1 MLKLFVGRYG
11 MKDKYYA
18 GLENYKDCIEIEP
31 TIKDCFVLNTPSWNM
46 DVTKQDLIDIRNTIN
61 EILEADNE

>member
-1 MLKLFVGRYG
+1 

-31 TIKDCFVLNTPSWNM
+31 TIKDKFNLKSPSW
-46 DVTKQDLIDIRNTIN
+46 DISITKQDLVNIKLMIE
-61 EILEADNE
+61 EILENE